1 MSVISRHTITWSG
14 FIGAPGYSNFYT
26 VANDDPGFHT
36 ALNTWKSTWAANLP
50 DDVVLT
56 LEAEVVQI
64 EDTTGELVGAFSI
77 GSDTSTQGANTGG
90 YSAASGVVVN
100 WPTAGIVAG
109 RRVRGRTFMVPI
121 SGGAYQTNGTIDE
134 NALSF
139 MRTSTAA
146 FLLAVEGEF
155 CIWSRPRPALPGSH
169 HLVTSWG
176 IPDKVAVLRSRR
188 D

>member
-1 MSVISRHTITWSG
+1 
-14 FIGAPGYSNFYT
+14 
-26 VANDDPGFHT
+26 
-36 ALNTWKSTWAANLP
+36 
-50 DDVVLT
+50 
-56 LEAEVVQI
+56 
-64 EDTTGELVGAFSI
+64 
-77 GSDTSTQGANTGG
+77 
-90 YSAASGVVVN
+90 
-100 WPTAGIVAG
+100 
-109 RRVRGRTFMVPI
+109 MVPI